1 MVITMLKINLN
12 IKQVADI
19 YHPFNKKT
27 LNPILKNFIYEECF
41 GTKAKEK
48 IEIHI
53 SCPQELTENTKK
65 EISTLIKQNFKTEL
79 NEEKIKNTL
88 ANRFR
93 NLIFFI
99 GVLLIFFVYFIKTE
113 FFHEF
118 LLVLGW
124 LAIWETVYDFLFIE
138 TKERI
143 KRKRYQKIYESTI
156 VFD

>member
-12 IKQVADI
+12 LKQVSDI

-79 NEEKIKNTL
+79 NEEKIKKSFNQSFSQPCL
-88 ANRFR
+88 FYRRSFNLFCLIHKNR
-93 NLIFFI
+93 IF
-99 GVLLIFFVYFIKTE
+99 
-113 FFHEF
+113 
-118 LLVLGW
+118 
-124 LAIWETVYDFLFIE
+124 
-138 TKERI
+138 
-143 KRKRYQKIYESTI
+143 S
-156 VFD
+156 